1 MFLCRLSEWPVLMS
15 VWRAFLLNAA
25 SGKQRNEKN
34 WLKWFHVSKWSF
46 LFELMLS
53 SFFLISL
60 EPLLTLLTGGTKF
73 MECLLLILFHYMNWW
88 KSKPRGPVKPG
99 EEHEGPGS
107 SHLLCHVKCSKSFLG
122 VQVPSCA
129 LSHAPLCEGAPHAGS
144 HWKTSQFTLPCVI
157 SHRFCTSCADNKISG
172 RQCGGATLIY

>member
-34 WLKWFHVSKWSF
+34 WLKWFPVSKWSF

-53 SFFLISL
+53 SFFLYISL
-60 EPLLTLLTGGTKF
+60 EPVITLLTGTKF
-73 MECLLLILFHYMNWW
+73 MECLLLILFHYINWR
-88 KSKPRGPVKPG
+88 KSKPRGPVKPA

-107 SHLLCHVKCSKSFLG
+107 SHPLCHVKCFKVFFWRSCPFLR
-122 VQVPSCA
+122 VVPCPFVRRRSSRWIP
-129 LSHAPLCEGAPHAGS
+129 LKDFTVHAAMRH
-144 HWKTSQFTLPCVI
+144 FTAFLHI
-157 SHRFCTSCADNKISG
+157 LR
-172 RQCGGATLIY
+172 R